1 MSEKMSSITVNQDG
15 VCLKSDRELIWQALM
30 AKARSL
36 EQVLTKHNLSA
47 EERKRLQDE
56 YERVFALTEKYRR

>member
-1 MSEKMSSITVNQDG
+1 MSRIAIIQDG

-36 EQVLTKHNLSA
+36 ERVLDKHNLSPN
-47 EERKRLQDE
+47 ERLMLQDE
-56 YERVFALTEKYRR
+56 YERTFALSEQYRKQ